1 MPLSSSSPVSF
12 PVSYHGWRIALLT
25 VSADVVTYFGDLL
38 RARGHEL
45 VALVLPAGQGGPRPQ
60 DEQGWSVMHQLVRA
74 TPPGTDVLIASQRVH
89 LAPLLSAVRPD
100 FVLSFFFPW
109 RIPPEAF
116 SVPPL
121 GTVNVHPSLL
131 PRHRGP
137 NPLGWTLRGHEP
149 EVGLSFHR
157 MEADFD
163 TGPVLAQGRR
173 PLHDEDTVEVILQ
186 KVMALA
192 GELLPDVLSRVAWG
206 EPGEPQSP
214 EQGSYAGLFEDAYRE
229 IDWTQPARSVHLQVR
244 ACRMAPFRGGREG
257 AAFTTLQGQRLRV
270 LSTRLVDPGAPVP
283 GAPGTVLVRHES
295 GALLVQCGDGPLC
308 VLQSEPWRD

>member
-1 MPLSSSSPVSF
+1 
-12 PVSYHGWRIALLT
+12 
-25 VSADVVTYFGDLL
+25 
-38 RARGHEL
+38 
-45 VALVLPAGQGGPRPQ
+45 
-60 DEQGWSVMHQLVRA
+60 MHQLVRA
-74 TPPGTDVLIASQRVH
+74 APPGTDVLIASQRAH

-100 FVLSFFFPW
+100 FVFSFFFPW

-137 NPLGWTLRGHEP
+137 NPLGWTLRGHEL

-173 PLHDEDTVEVILQ
+173 PFHDEDTVEVILQ

-192 GELLPDVLSRVAWG
+192 GALLPDVLSRVARG

-214 EQGSYAGLFEDAYRE
+214 EQGSYAGFFEDAYRE
-229 IDWTQPARSVHLQVR
+229 IDWTQPARAVHLQVR
-244 ACRMAPFRGGREG
+244 ACRMAPFQGGREG
-257 AAFTTLQGQRLRV
+257 AAFTSLQGQRLRV
-270 LSTRLVDPGAPVP
+270 LSTRLVEPGAQ
-283 GAPGTVLVRHES
+283 APGSPGSVLVRHES